1 MTRVH
6 RKEFSTSF
14 SALLPDSSFLLP
26 ILSCSSSQANPEV
39 RHASLEVSC
48 RLRLCFMQLVQ
59 QKIPPAQT
67 PRPAQLL
74 RFLHCTLSLFND
86 ILPGSPWIS
95 VYLQLTVSSFSNVD
109 SMHKVNACLVPQV
122 IPAFKACLDPTCLM
136 HTRRPYWFLC
146 CFCYYMSLK

>member
-1 MTRVH
+1 MYTVTRVH

-26 ILSCSSSQANPEV
+26 ILSCPSSQANPEV

-122 IPAFKACLDPTCLM
+122 IPAKKPIRATCMHEACGV
-136 HTRRPYWFLC
+136 
-146 CFCYYMSLK
+146 

>member
-26 ILSCSSSQANPEV
+26 ILSCPSSQANPEV

-136 HTRRPYWFLC
+136 HTSRPYWFLC